1 MTKQVHT
8 LVCSNPTCTIY
19 SYFESR
25 SEYSKFSNIEL
36 RYYTSH
42 QILLVMKSR
51 RIRWE
56 GNVAD
61 TKETRNVYRI
71 RQKPEGKR
79 LLWERRKN
87 TKINLIGIGHWG
99 VDSAVSG
106 WVPVVFL

>member
-1 MTKQVHT
+1 MV
-8 LVCSNPTCTIY
+8 VCSNPTCTI
-19 SYFESR
+19 YFESR

-61 TKETRNVYRI
+61 TKATRNAYRI

-79 LLWERRKN
+79 LLWDRWKSR
-87 TKINLIGIGHWG
+87 KINLTGIGHRG
-99 VDSAVSG
+99 VDSAISG
-106 WVPVVFL
+106 WYQWCSCEHYDQT